1 MRTHQIAASAET
13 EAIRRFIDH
22 REALVGF
29 RPLSDQA
36 WSDLGHGVD
45 ATLITVR
52 LVDDSQG
59 RHSPDSDPTIAYAQA
74 TLSSTGA
81 SASVWTIETV
91 FTAQAFDDVLRVGGR
106 LLALVLKSVL
116 SSGGTRVEWLV
127 QNPLS
132 AHEALAATF
141 GLTAGRRLHQMRRPL
156 PTGLSFDIE
165 TRSFDPQRDLDG
177 WVRLNA
183 RAFEWNPEQGSW
195 TAANVLARMD
205 EPWFD
210 PLGFLIHERIVD
222 NGEPRMAGF
231 CWTKIHDE
239 PRTRLGEIYVIA
251 VDPDFHGLGLGRA
264 LTLAGLDSLAR
275 RGSTVGMLF
284 VDADN
289 VAAVALYDK
298 LGFTIHRTDCMYQGQ
313 IAAAARG
320 DTDELN

>member
-1 MRTHQIAASAET
+1 VET

-22 REALVGF
+22 CTAVVGF

-52 LVDDSQG
+52 LIDDSPG
-59 RHSPDSDPTIAYAQA
+59 RRSPDSDATVAYAQA
-74 TLSSTGA
+74 TLTSTGA
-81 SASVWTIETV
+81 SDSVWTIETV
-91 FTAQAFDDVLRVGGR
+91 FTTQAFAEIVRLGGR
-106 LLALVLKSVL
+106 LLALVLKAVL

-127 QNPLS
+127 QNPIN

-141 GLTAGRRLHQMRRPL
+141 GLTAQRRLYQMRRPL
-156 PTGLSFDIE
+156 PTGLSFDVR
-165 TRSFDPQRDLDG
+165 TRSFDPLRDLDD
-177 WVRLNA
+177 WVRLNS

-210 PLGFLIHERIVD
+210 PLGFLIHERVVD
-222 NGEPRMAGF
+222 NGAPRMAGF
-231 CWTKIHDE
+231 CWTKIHDG
-239 PRTRLGEIYVIA
+239 PAPLLGEIYVIA

-275 RGSTVGMLF
+275 RGSTIGMLF

-298 LGFTIHRTDCMYQGQ
+298 LGFTIHRTDCMYEGQ
-313 IAAAARG
+313 IAAADRG

>member
-1 MRTHQIAASAET
+1 MRTHQIGASAET

-36 WSDLGHGVD
+36 WSDLGHGED

-52 LVDDSQG
+52 LVDDSPG
-59 RHSPDSDPTIAYAQA
+59 RQSNSDPTVAYAQA
-74 TLSSTGA
+74 TLSSTGG

-91 FTAQAFDDVLRVGGR
+91 FTAHAFDDIIRVGGR
-106 LLALVLKSVL
+106 LLALVLDSVL
-116 SSGGTRVEWLV
+116 SSGGMRVEWLV

-132 AHEALAATF
+132 AHDALAATF

-156 PTGLSFDIE
+156 PTGLTFDIE
-165 TRSFDPQRDLDG
+165 TRPFDPLRDLDD

-195 TAANVLARMD
+195 TAANVRARMD

-210 PLGFLIHERIVD
+210 PLGFLIHERLVD
-222 NGEPRMAGF
+222 NGGPRMAGF
-231 CWTKIHDE
+231 CWTKIHDG

-264 LTLAGLDSLAR
+264 LTLAGLDSLAK
-275 RGSTVGMLF
+275 RGSTIGMLF

-298 LGFTIHRTDCMYQGQ
+298 LGFTIHRTDCMYEGR
-313 IAAAARG
+313 ITTAGRG
-320 DTDELN
+320 NTDELN